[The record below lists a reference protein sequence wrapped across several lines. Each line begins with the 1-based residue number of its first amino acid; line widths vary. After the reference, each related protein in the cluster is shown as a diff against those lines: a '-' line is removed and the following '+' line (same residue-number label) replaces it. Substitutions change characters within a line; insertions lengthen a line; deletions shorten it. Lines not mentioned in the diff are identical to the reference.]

1 MLTPNMRAPYE
12 RANPTV
18 EGLDGEDMKALFH
31 KAVTLHPEGVRKT
44 DFLPLP
50 TLGPDFMLRYFSHRG
65 YGNDVEF
72 AIFVKTARY
81 ARLTLVVRNDGLV
94 HREIRG
100 TVPDRDRL
108 PNEPQLPEDLS
119 LVLKAIDAALV

>member
-1 MLTPNMRAPYE
+1 MLTANMRAPYE

-18 EGLDGEDMKALFH
+18 KGLDVEDMKALFH
-31 KAVTLHPEGVRKT
+31 KAMTVHPEGVRNT

-50 TLGPDFMLRYFSHRG
+50 DLGPDFILRYFTHRG

-72 AIFVKTARY
+72 AIFLKKAWY
-81 ARLTLVVRNDGLV
+81 ARLTLMVRNDGLV
-94 HREIRG
+94 HRDTRG
-100 TVPDRDRL
+100 LIPARDRL
-108 PNEPQLPEDLS
+108 PDEPQLPEDLS